1 MSITTGIPYNI
12 NTLYSSLKYLDFK
25 YLIILSTFCLNIMDI
40 TPYHT
45 LTLRVEPKSSW
56 SYTSQALYAV
66 RNSAPP
72 CVCLLVAAK
81 NPWWQSVDTT
91 RIPLAQPNAQSPGR
105 TFRQQELKQ
114 KSCKLSTRL
123 SGCLIE
129 RRARSRAVRLPLR
142 DDTLIRI
149 SLDSSQPHDIINKR
163 SGECAA
169 VINELWR
176 LPNEWRGS
184 VGGGGASLRN
194 SNPAAPNWINELALC
209 WMGQKNGLK
218 LGELIKAFGPQSVH
232 IYPG

>member
-1 MSITTGIPYNI
+1 MQLVVLGTQETEHLHRWIYQTTSTVLTHQQDIWILVHILCRYNKHVGQI
-12 NTLYSSLKYLDFK
+12 HSKRHFTSP
-25 YLIILSTFCLNIMDI
+25 ICLQNLC
-40 TPYHT
+40 P
-45 LTLRVEPKSSW
+45 L
-56 SYTSQALYAV
+56 
-66 RNSAPP
+66 
-72 CVCLLVAAK
+72 CVWLLVPSK
-81 NPWWQSVDTT
+81 NPWWQNIDTT
-91 RIPLAQPNAQSPGR
+91 GIPSAQANTSPGR

-123 SGCLIE
+123 TGCLIE
-129 RRARSRAVRLPLR
+129 RRVRSWAVRLPLG

-149 SLDSSQPHDIINKR
+149 SPDSSQPRDIINKH

-176 LPNEWRGS
+176 LPNEWRCS
-184 VGGGGASLRN
+184 VSGGGASLRN
-194 SNPAAPNWINELALC
+194 SNLAAPNWINELALC